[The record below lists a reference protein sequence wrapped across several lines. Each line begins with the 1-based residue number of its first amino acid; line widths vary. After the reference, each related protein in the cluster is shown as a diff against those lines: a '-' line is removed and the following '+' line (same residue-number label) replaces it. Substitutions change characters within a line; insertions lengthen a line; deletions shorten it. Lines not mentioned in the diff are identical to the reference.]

1 MEIEPFE
8 LDRTQVADEAL
19 TQVQLARERIRLGE
33 VEEAVALVDLALAYR
48 VEVDTLIGELQDN
61 YVRPGHDGTP
71 YISEFLALEL
81 SAATGTTQRSALN
94 RVAEVLDLKYRHPAL
109 WEAFC
114 AGLVPRWQAV
124 KLTELTV
131 ALDVRAAHWVDE
143 QLARKVGRVSFPR
156 LQRIGR
162 GLVAR
167 ADPELRKRQE
177 EDLRSARSVQFGHPE
192 AGTTDMY
199 ATLEARDAKALDE
212 TLNRLASAMGESGDE
227 RTREQRRASA
237 LGLLAD
243 PATALD
249 WLNGSTNG
257 DTSTGITP
265 AACSGSTARG
275 HRGRTIVHVHLAA
288 ETIVDPASGVARIE
302 GFGPLTTASLPEFL
316 AGSNVTLRPVID
328 EARIT
333 PVDSYEI
340 PERIREAVHRRHP
353 VENFPFS
360 SRSSRS
366 LDLDHLKSYRHG
378 SDWEPGQTGT
388 HNLTPLSR
396 RVHRAKTSGAW
407 HVMETSTGH
416 YAWRSPLGRKYIVDL
431 DGTSPPPHL
440 RRE

>member
-1 MEIEPFE
+1 MEITTVL
-8 LDRTQVADEAL
+8 LDRTQVADQAL
-19 TQVQLARERIRLGE
+19 TQVQRARERIRLGE

-48 VEVDTLIGELQDN
+48 VEVDTLVGELQDN

-71 YISEFLALEL
+71 YVSEFLSLEL
-81 SAATGTTQRSALN
+81 STATGTTQRAALSL
-94 RVAEVLDLKYRHPAL
+94 VAEVLDLKYRHPAL
-109 WEAFC
+109 WDAFC
-114 AGLVPRWQAV
+114 SGLVPRWQAV

-131 ALDVRAAHWVDE
+131 ALDVRATHWVDE
-143 QLARKVGRVSFPR
+143 QLAPKVGRVSFPR

-167 ADPELRKRQE
+167 ADPELRRQQE
-177 EDLRSARSVQFGHPE
+177 ENLRQDRRVKFGHPE

-199 ATLEARDAKALDE
+199 ASLQAHDAKALDE
-212 TLNRLASAMGESGDE
+212 TLNQLANLMGRAGDE
-227 RTREQRRASA
+227 RTQEQRRASA

-249 WLNGSTNG
+249 WLNGTVGPTGCSSST
-257 DTSTGITP
+257 TS
-265 AACSGSTARG
+265 RG
-275 HRGRTIVHVHLAA
+275 RRGRTVVHVHLAA
-288 ETIVDPASGVARIE
+288 ETVADPESGVARIE
-302 GFGPLTTASLPEFL
+302 GFGPLTAASLPEFL
-316 AGSNVTLRPVID
+316 AGTNVTVRPVID
-328 EARIT
+328 ETQIA

-340 PERIREAVHRRHP
+340 PERIREAVHRKHP

-366 LDLDHLKSYRHG
+366 LDLDHLERYRHG
-378 SDWEPGQTGT
+378 SDWEPGQTGI

-416 YAWRSPLGRKYIVDL
+416 FAWRSPLGREYLVDL

-440 RRE
+440 SRE

>member
-1 MEIEPFE
+1 M
-8 LDRTQVADEAL
+8 
-19 TQVQLARERIRLGE
+19 
-33 VEEAVALVDLALAYR
+33 
-48 VEVDTLIGELQDN
+48 
-61 YVRPGHDGTP
+61 
-71 YISEFLALEL
+71 
-81 SAATGTTQRSALN
+81 AATGTTQRSALSL
-94 RVAEVLDLKYRHPAL
+94 VAEVLDLKYRHPAL
-109 WEAFC
+109 WDAFC

-124 KLTELTV
+124 KLTELTI
-131 ALDVRAAHWVDE
+131 ALDVRAAQWVDE
-143 QLARKVGRVSFPR
+143 QLAPKVGRVSFSR

-177 EDLRSARSVQFGHPE
+177 EDLRQDRSVKFGYPE

-199 ATLEARDAKALDE
+199 ASLEARDAKALDE
-212 TLNRLASAMGESGDE
+212 TLNQLATSMGRAGDE

-249 WLNGSTNG
+249 WLNGSMDPATCSNG
-257 DTSTGITP
+257 SP
-265 AACSGSTARG
+265 
-275 HRGRTIVHVHLAA
+275 RGRHGRTVVHVHLAA
-288 ETIVDPASGVARIE
+288 ETVTDPDSGVARIE
-302 GFGPLTTASLPEFL
+302 GFGPLTAASLPEFL
-316 AGSNVTLRPVID
+316 AGTNVTVRPVID
-328 EARIT
+328 EERIP

-366 LDLDHLKSYRHG
+366 LDLDHLESYRHG
-378 SDWEPGQTGT
+378 SDWEPGQTGV

-416 YAWRSPLGRKYIVDL
+416 YAWRSPLGRQYVVDL

-440 RRE
+440 KRE